1 MVPHAAETDDGQVP
15 WRAPLL
21 KAWTSKIRAELIQL
35 ARFCWRPTRRHP
47 TDVGKSGIIWRLA
60 SVLVVYWLFSAI
72 VVAPI
77 LLGLNEL
84 LGVKSTLDW
93 SRPGV
98 MILSVVL
105 APLVEE
111 LVFRGGLR
119 HPATALAVQPVLIA
133 LFFGAWQVALALFG
147 IVTAVI
153 LVDRARQRRLDHAG
167 KFSLHMARGRAF
179 LTRYRLI
186 VWGYAVAFGLV
197 HIGNFTIATTNGW
210 LACLTVFIV
219 SSQVVTGLFLSYF
232 RLRYGLASAMVF
244 HAMWNSSCY
253 LFDLVFP

>member
-1 MVPHAAETDDGQVP
+1 MPHAAETDDRPVT

-21 KAWTSKIRAELIQL
+21 KAWTSKIRAELVQL
-35 ARFCWRPTRRHP
+35 ARFCRRPTRRHP
-47 TDVGKSGIIWRLA
+47 TDVGKAGIVWRLA
-60 SVLVVYWLFSAI
+60 AVLVVYWVFSVI

-77 LLGLNEL
+77 LIGLTEL
-84 LGVKSTLDW
+84 LGVKWTLDW
-93 SRPGV
+93 SRTG
-98 MILSVVL
+98 MLIASVVV

-111 LVFRGGLR
+111 LVFRSGLR
-119 HPATALAVQPVLIA
+119 HPTTALAVQPVLIA
-133 LFFGAWQVALALFG
+133 LFFGAWQVALALSG
-147 IVTAVI
+147 VVTAVI
-153 LVDRARQRRLDHAG
+153 LVDRVRQRRLDHAG

-197 HIGNFTIATTNGW
+197 HIGNFTVATTNGW

-219 SSQVVTGLFLSYF
+219 SSQVVTGVFLSYF
-232 RLRYGLASAMVF
+232 RLRYGLVSAMVF

-253 LFDLVFP
+253 LFDKVLP